1 MNTQEDL
8 IRLILA
14 EFGYTVDM
22 ETKFED
28 IDDFDSLR
36 IVEMVMRVEEE
47 YDIEIADEDMDNI
60 HTVRDLYNLI
70 SDYS

>member
-8 IRLILA
+8 IRLILI